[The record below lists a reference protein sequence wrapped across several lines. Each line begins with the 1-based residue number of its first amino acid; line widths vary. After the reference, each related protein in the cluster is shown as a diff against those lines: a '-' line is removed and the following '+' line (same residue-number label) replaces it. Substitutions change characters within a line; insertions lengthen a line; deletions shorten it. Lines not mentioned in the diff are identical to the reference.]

1 MEIKSKGYYHR
12 TYLKP
17 TRVRF
22 LLSILLLSE
31 VVPFSVLNAILTFSQ
46 RYVMAMVLTE
56 TSMDSSAE
64 VDVADGAF

>member
-1 MEIKSKGYYHR
+1 
-12 TYLKP
+12 
-17 TRVRF
+17 VRF

-56 TSMDSSAE
+56 TSMDSPAE